1 MIKLT
6 GKKVRHVAN
15 ALASKYRA
23 PWITKSHPFVKV
35 LEVLLELMGLDVIEG
50 SVSKWLNKWS
60 ISLKRFVYFS
70 FTPGGRKLPIL
81 VQLGIVCHEYTHAR
95 RQKKDRRFFPRYV
108 GRTSY
113 RCQYEVE
120 AIKAQMEIVHW
131 LGGRIVPEAAVDA
144 LRAYGLTKADRRV
157 ALKQLRYYDKH
168 IVQKGRMAQAVA
180 KEIKKILL
188 A

>member
-1 MIKLT
+1 MKLT

-15 ALASKYRA
+15 AMAKKYRA

-50 SVSKWLNKWS
+50 TVSKWLNKWS
-60 ISLKRFVYFS
+60 ISLRRFVYLCFV
-70 FTPGGRKLPIL
+70 PGGRKIPLTAQVGIL
-81 VQLGIVCHEYTHAR
+81 VHEYTHIR
-95 RQKKDRRFFPRYV
+95 RQKKDRRFFVRYV
-108 GRTSY
+108 FRTSY
-113 RCQYEVE
+113 RCKYEVE
-120 AIKAQMEIVHW
+120 AIKAQMEITH
-131 LGGRIVPEAAVDA
+131 LMGGTITPEAAVDA

-157 ALKQLRYYDKH
+157 ALKQLRYYDNRV
-168 IVQKGRMAQAVA
+168 VQMCRMAQAVS